1 MAGSGTGTPI
11 SGTTRTTSAA
21 VGGIIEVDSSISL
34 TPFIEAAAA
43 LVTKHCESLN
53 SAYTSDELEMIE
65 RFLTAHLY
73 TLRDPRPTQEAAGKV
88 SAWYQSKVA
97 LGLST
102 SHYGQMAMRL
112 DWYGG
117 LAALDN
123 MMLKGGKRTVGV
135 TWLGTESETLEE

>member
-1 MAGSGTGTPI
+1 MSASI
-11 SGTTRTTSAA
+11 TSEDVEA
-21 VGGIIEVDSSISL
+21 IIEVDANISL
-34 TPFIEAAAA
+34 TPFIETAE
-43 LVTKHCESLN
+43 LMVTTHCEEKN
-53 SAYTSDELEMIE
+53 SAYTDAELNQIAKY
-65 RFLTAHLY
+65 LAAHLY

-117 LAALDN
+117 LAALDH